1 MTKNHFAGS
10 FIRALILVLTFI
22 PLAKVLSEVFF
33 TTFFHPDK
41 IHSYFDELVWN
52 YIGFVFS
59 PIGFPCVLIQFIT
72 IIKCYKRRIK
82 DHSDPRDKFA
92 LVVISIPLA
101 AIGIVGIGL
110 IAFLIYVLI
119 MAGKEFLN

>member
-1 MTKNHFAGS
+1 MSKNSFAGS
-10 FIRALILVLTFI
+10 VIRAVILALTFI
-22 PLAKVLSEVFF
+22 PLAKVLSDVFI
-33 TTFFHPDK
+33 TTFLHPEQ

-52 YIGFVFS
+52 YIGFIFS

-101 AIGIVGIGL
+101 ALGLVGIGL
-110 IAFLIYVLI
+110 IAFLIYVLV